1 MKVVIKDKELRQALQ
16 IAPEKVLI
24 GIHTSLTRSAI
35 KTQGFFVRNM
45 PAGASGNLRRSV
57 TFNFKNRLSVRIEPQ
72 AQYADY
78 VEFGTRPHYPP
89 IGAITPWARIKG
101 LNPYAVARGIAK
113 HGTKA
118 HPYEAKTAQ
127 EAEQY
132 AIGDMSKSLQEVID
146 EVI

>member
-1 MKVVIKDKELRQALQ
+1 MRVVVNDKDLRRALQ

-57 TFNFKNRLSVRIEPQ
+57 TFKFLNRLSVRVEPQ
-72 AQYADY
+72 AKYADY
-78 VEFGTRPHYPP
+78 VEFGTRPHMPP
-89 IGAITPWARIKG
+89 VSAITPWARQKG
-101 LNPYAVARGIAK
+101 LNPWAVARGIAK
-113 HGTKA
+113 HGTRP
-118 HPYEAKTAQ
+118 HPYEETTAR
-127 EAEQY
+127 ESEQF
-132 AIGDMSKSLQEVID
+132 AIGDMQKTLQETID